1 MKNMYNMEE
10 IEALDK
16 LKTQVLKYVLY
27 KKRSEAE
34 VREKFSKNSGNM
46 LDDVIEFLKEND
58 YINDKTY
65 IEKTVN
71 ELMRLKNLSMKEI
84 KYKLLAKGLD
94 KSSIEDYLD
103 EKREELIDYE
113 LNSAKQIASKKQMTM
128 EQEKVIEYLRK
139 KGYRQEII
147 KMIETE

>member
-71 ELMRLKNLSMKEI
+71 ELMRLIIYRIFKK
-84 KYKLLAKGLD
+84 
-94 KSSIEDYLD
+94 
-103 EKREELIDYE
+103 KRI
-113 LNSAKQIASKKQMTM
+113 
-128 EQEKVIEYLRK
+128 
-139 KGYRQEII
+139 
-147 KMIETE
+147 

>member
-1 MKNMYNMEE
+1 MHNMEE

-65 IEKTVN
+65 IEKMVN

>member
-1 MKNMYNMEE
+1 MKNMHNMEE

-71 ELMRLKNLSMKEI
+71 ELMRLKNLSTKEI

>member
-1 MKNMYNMEE
+1 MYNMEE

>member
-84 KYKLLAKGLD
+84 KDKLLAKGLD